1 MSFIS
6 KGWGSEFIWESN
18 DLYCGK
24 FLNFKEGARF
34 SMHFHKDK
42 DETWYV
48 LKGKF
53 IVKYIDTK
61 TSEVKEE
68 ELGMGA
74 TWRNKPL
81 EPHQLYCLEEGQIIE
96 VSTKDTAEDN
106 YRVFP
111 GDSQK

>member
-1 MSFIS
+1 MSLVS

-34 SMHFHKDK
+34 SMHFHKEK

-53 IVKYIDTK
+53 LVKYIDTK

-81 EPHQLYCLEEGQIIE
+81 EPHQQCKQ
-96 VSTKDTAEDN
+96 VSLTTLFCIN
-106 YRVFP
+106 TCYLSNSSR
-111 GDSQK
+111 SSIS

>member
-1 MSFIS
+1 
-6 KGWGSEFIWESN
+6 
-18 DLYCGK
+18 
-24 FLNFKEGARF
+24 
-34 SMHFHKDK
+34 MHFHKEK

-53 IVKYIDTK
+53 LVKYIDTK

-96 VSTKDTAEDN
+96 VSTKDTVEDN
-106 YRVFP
+106 YRVFW
-111 GDSQK
+111 GIHRNEIRHIR